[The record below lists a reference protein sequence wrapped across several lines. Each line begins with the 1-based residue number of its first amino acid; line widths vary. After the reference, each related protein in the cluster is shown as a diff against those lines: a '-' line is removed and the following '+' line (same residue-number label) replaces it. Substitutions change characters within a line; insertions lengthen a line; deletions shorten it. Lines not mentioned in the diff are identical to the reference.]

1 MVTEVRG
8 KPATQATQNNQGS
21 KQKPGDFFGL
31 ALSTPGF
38 RSAHYNQ
45 QTLTFSTSE
54 DHFQPLH
61 SMPLTSA
68 NENSQNGCFKLP
80 GIHSPIPTQRMKHT
94 SGKFFAFSQ
103 VFKNNQKLWGHK
115 CKIVCITQIQNIPL
129 PETEKDIFFHLCI
142 NVCVWSDLK
151 LEMKFYVVCKL
162 PTCMLGTGI

>member
-21 KQKPGDFFGL
+21 KQKPGNFFGL
-31 ALSTPGF
+31 ALSMPGF
-38 RSAHYNQ
+38 RSVHYNQ

-68 NENSQNGCFKLP
+68 NEKSQNGCFKLP

-103 VFKNNQKLWGHK
+103 VFKNQKLLGIQVQNCMHNPNTEHSTSRNRKRHFFSFMHK
-115 CKIVCITQIQNIPL
+115 C
-129 PETEKDIFFHLCI
+129 
-142 NVCVWSDLK
+142 VCVIRSQAGDEVLCG
-151 LEMKFYVVCKL
+151 L
-162 PTCMLGTGI
+162 